1 MDVKGK
7 QFEIIQQYNPAPD
20 DYHTWVRSASDILT
34 YDEALKAYSDG
45 NEDGNIAPNYSVD
58 DAERCIIDDE
68 MTVYSSAQ
76 IWLGSFVTPSQIE
89 AESYAGG
96 KKVYTKNVSP
106 YEAAWLDVL
115 QEQYT
120 GYVDNVM
127 TSDEIEEK
135 LEEEDYLLP
144 TTLLKQSIFF
154 LMVRFGQVT
163 LILE

>member
-1 MDVKGK
+1 M
-7 QFEIIQQYNPAPD
+7 
-20 DYHTWVRSASDILT
+20 
-34 YDEALKAYSDG
+34 
-45 NEDGNIAPNYSVD
+45 
-58 DAERCIIDDE
+58 
-68 MTVYSSAQ
+68 
-76 IWLGSFVTPSQIE
+76 TPSQIE

-106 YEAAWLDVL
+106 YEVAWIDVL